1 MFSTELGL
9 TLEAAFR
16 EASSRRHA
24 FFCLE
29 HLLYALSFDE
39 QVMEILN
46 HCGADLSLLRKDL
59 EGFFDKHVEVIP
71 VRGSKVPAAEPAQ
84 TPAVQRVLQRAIMHV
99 RATQKDVI
107 TPTEVLVALFSEEDS
122 HAVFYLAKQGVLMSL
137 TLSPMESRRVL
148 PPMTR

>member
-39 QVMEILN
+39 QVMDILN
-46 HCGADLSLLRKDL
+46 HVGADLSLLRKDL
-59 EGFFDKHVEVIP
+59 ELFFDKHVEVIP
-71 VRGSKVPAAEPAQ
+71 LKNTKVPASEPAQ

-99 RATQKDVI
+99 RSAQKDVI

-122 HAVFYLAKQGVLMSL
+122 HAVFYLAKHCLL
-137 TLSPMESRRVL
+137 YTSPSPRD
-148 PPMTR
+148 